1 LGSDL
6 ILVGIFARWCGIYNK
21 GVMFISRK
29 AEFSASHAC
38 RLPNL
43 SDEQNREIYGAA
55 ANPRGHGH
63 NYIFEVTLK
72 GDPDPVRHDSGSQGS
87 QRRLESRGRGAV
99 RSPLPQ
105 PRGTPF
111 DRVVPTP
118 ENIAIEIWR
127 RPTPPEQAR
136 APGERASVDTLR
148 SILIQLTR
156 QYKFAASHRLH
167 RRALEADNHQTYGKC
182 NNPFGP
188 AMITCCR

>member
-1 LGSDL
+1 M
-6 ILVGIFARWCGIYNK
+6 ILVGIFAHWCGIYNK

-63 NYIFEVTLK
+63 NYIFEVTLE
-72 GDPDPVRHDSGSQGS
+72 GDPDPVTGMIVDLKEVKDVLNREVVEPFDH
-87 QRRLESRGRGAV
+87 RFLNHEV
-99 RSPLPQ
+99 
-105 PRGTPF
+105 TPF

-127 RPTPPEQAR
+127 RLEPSFRNGRAR
-136 APGERASVDTLR
+136 LANVRLWETDDLYVDYAGGAS
-148 SILIQLTR
+148 
-156 QYKFAASHRLH
+156 
-167 RRALEADNHQTYGKC
+167 
-182 NNPFGP
+182 
-188 AMITCCR
+188 